1 MTIPAAYGHRRGLAL
16 LASLSLVLLAAP
28 AAYAGCHCG
37 TGCAIDSSWLG
48 GAYTGPIAFCG
59 TAARLPGANEMELT
73 VGGRLVL
80 EKNPAAAIPALRSVP
95 IELWP
100 REAAA
105 LLTGVA
111 AAGASD
117 FVNAAPL
124 RAARTAL
131 STGSPE
137 LLTAGFV
144 AVNAAD
150 FVNVQAF
157 YTVRD
162 IRTASAAL
170 PEGVSEAL
178 FVDTGTMSAGAWT
191 RRP

>member
-1 MTIPAAYGHRRGLAL
+1 
-16 LASLSLVLLAAP
+16 
-28 AAYAGCHCG
+28 
-37 TGCAIDSSWLG
+37 
-48 GAYTGPIAFCG
+48 
-59 TAARLPGANEMELT
+59 
-73 VGGRLVL
+73 
-80 EKNPAAAIPALRSVP
+80 
-95 IELWP
+95 
-100 REAAA
+100 
-105 LLTGVA
+105 
-111 AAGASD
+111 
-117 FVNAAPL
+117 VNAAPL

-144 AVNAAD
+144 AVDAAD

-178 FVDTGTMSAGAWT
+178 FIDTGTMSAGAWT

>member
-1 MTIPAAYGHRRGLAL
+1 
-16 LASLSLVLLAAP
+16 
-28 AAYAGCHCG
+28 
-37 TGCAIDSSWLG
+37 
-48 GAYTGPIAFCG
+48 
-59 TAARLPGANEMELT
+59 MELT

-105 LLTGVA
+105 LSTGVA

-124 RAARTAL
+124 RTAL

-144 AVNAAD
+144 AVDAAD

-178 FVDTGTMSAGAWT
+178 FIDTGDMSAGA
-191 RRP
+191 

>member
-1 MTIPAAYGHRRGLAL
+1 
-16 LASLSLVLLAAP
+16 
-28 AAYAGCHCG
+28 
-37 TGCAIDSSWLG
+37 
-48 GAYTGPIAFCG
+48 
-59 TAARLPGANEMELT
+59 MELT
-73 VGGRLVL
+73 VGGRLLL

-124 RAARTAL
+124 RAARTVL

-144 AVNAAD
+144 AVDAAD

-178 FVDTGTMSAGAWT
+178 FIDTGTMSAGAWT